1 MMVLSLLKM
10 HIELE
15 HFVFLA
21 NLKNNINI
29 LLLDNQQYLTENL
42 RYKTKHHSTPPI
54 NWESLSKSLG
64 IDHFFRVNTQEQ
76 AETCLIESSNLPNTT
91 FIQICLNNKNK
102 FDSTILG
109 SLNFLDK

>member
-1 MMVLSLLKM
+1 MAPTMALSDLAF
-10 HIELE
+10 I
-15 HFVFLA
+15 A

-54 NWESLSKSLG
+54 NWEYLSKSLG
-64 IDHFFRVNTQEQ
+64 IDHFFKVNTQEQ
-76 AETCLIESSNLPNTT
+76 AETCLIESSNSPHTT

-102 FDSTILG
+102 VDSTILD